1 MTPLS
6 TERPF
11 SLFQKAVLV
20 ILGTN
25 SELGHTM
32 TFDSEK
38 SLLTTLL

>member
-6 TERPF
+6 TERPS

-25 SELGHTM
+25 SELGHTV

-38 SLLTTLL
+38 SLLPTLL